1 MFGVFKKLNANDI
14 KITPFEAHKQYSTT
28 DLSSI
33 NASTSS
39 ISWSPNNKSTF
50 TSGNLKYYQIDKL
63 YYRDYISDRGNRLE
77 LDDAPYK
84 KQERRLYQ
92 SASVLSLSQKTFGL
106 EVQPTTLEYSG
117 SASGRQFYIKDDGY
131 GNLYDSNIGL
141 ENWPSEDNRVL
152 YISPVQGFK
161 YLDLSIDSS
170 TGLNL
175 VNYSSNLNLITQ
187 DDSYLRHT
195 ITYTSCSIYQ
205 SDKFSFIRVANG
217 TGINQSSASIE
228 VDTAPC
234 FNFNNDNFS
243 ISFYYSASIFDV
255 SLNVASSIG
264 NFTLITKE
272 GPKKGTK
279 NNPIT
284 LSTRNNGSFDIQN
297 ILDGPQYPFRIY
309 YKTRFP
315 NSGTGSLFF
324 ERYDGNKLSVVS
336 SSFTNLTTGYKHITC
351 LKTGSLLKIYIDG
364 VERASTTDT
373 TREHCQNSSPISIF
387 RRPLDNGAFT
397 EGTLNIANNSLGN
410 LSQIMVW
417 DKALT
422 PSEIINVSQSITG
435 TYPIGN
441 VFYDNGFA
449 VVTHPNYINSFS
461 NLASLKYKNSVL
473 ITENEYHCSVNENE
487 FNSTNN
493 LTIRKIP
500 SIYYDQIADFAT
512 GSEFKPYVTTIGL
525 YDDDANLLAV
535 GKLGQPVKM
544 SDETDTTFVIRFDV

>member
-1 MFGVFKKLNANDI
+1 MFGVFKKLKANDI

-33 NASTSS
+33 GASTSS

-63 YYRDYISDRGNRLE
+63 YYRDYISDRGNKLE
-77 LDDAPYK
+77 LDDASYK

-92 SASVLSLSQKTFGL
+92 SASILSLSQKTFGL
-106 EVQPTTLEYSG
+106 EVQPATLEYSG
-117 SASGRQFYIKDDGY
+117 SASDRQFYIKDDGY
-131 GNLYDSNIGL
+131 GNLYDANIGL

-175 VNYSSNLNLITQ
+175 VNYPSNLNLITQ

-205 SDKFSFIRVANG
+205 SDKFSFIKAAN
-217 TGINQSSASIE
+217 TSFNQNSASIE
-228 VDTAPC
+228 IDTAPC

-243 ISFYYSASIFDV
+243 ISFYYSASSLDV
-255 SLNVASSIG
+255 LLNQVSTN

-284 LSTRNNGSFDIQN
+284 LSTRAKGAFEFQN

-309 YKTRFP
+309 YKTYFP
-315 NSGTGSLFF
+315 NTNTGSLFF

-336 SSFTNLTTGYKHITC
+336 SSFTNLTTGYKHVTC

-364 VERASTTDT
+364 IERASTTDT

-387 RRPLDNGAFT
+387 RRPLDNGTYT
-397 EGTLNIANNSLGN
+397 EGTYNPSGIGLGN
-410 LSQIMVW
+410 LSQIMIW

-422 PSEIINVSQSITG
+422 PLEIINVSQSITG

-441 VFYDNGFA
+441 IYYDNGFA

-500 SIYYDQIADFAT
+500 SIYNDEIANFAT
-512 GSEFKPYVTTIGL
+512 GSDFKPYVTTIGL

-544 SDETDTTFVIRFDV
+544 SDETDTTFVIRFDT